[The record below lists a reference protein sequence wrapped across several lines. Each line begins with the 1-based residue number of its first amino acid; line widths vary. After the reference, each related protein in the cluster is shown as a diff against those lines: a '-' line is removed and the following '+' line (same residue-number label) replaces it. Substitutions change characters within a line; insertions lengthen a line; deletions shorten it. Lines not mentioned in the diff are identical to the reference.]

1 MLIWASTVA
10 EAQANPRQSS
20 GSGSGFGFGYG
31 FRRNLYI
38 FSIIVILFF
47 GFFTTFRFFYT
58 YMDERVEFGLPLA
71 VADAMVVAVRVG
83 FLIR

>member
-1 MLIWASTVA
+1 MLISTSTVA
-10 EAQANPRQSS
+10 VAQANPTQSS
-20 GSGSGFGFGYG
+20 GSGFGYG

-58 YMDERVEFGLPLA
+58 YMDERVEFGLLLA

>member
-10 EAQANPRQSS
+10 VAQANPTQS
-20 GSGSGFGFGYG
+20 SGSGFGFGYG